1 MDKPKQDKVICL
13 DDEGED
19 VADSNSSDIMEEEE
33 NEVDKPSIAKF
44 SNLNNNNNNKLDQ
57 VNGNKNS
64 VNGSADKKKKKQRST
79 NKVSIEEL
87 TKQIKQNQSK
97 RVNGQ
102 EDGVVIKANFDWVN
116 YNTTEDKTLNYLSD
130 FLKLN
135 GENNLDYFKLD
146 LVEFEDVNIV
156 QHHSQVSSITDDLYK
171 RILRYGQIENI
182 QRIAK
187 KSGAISKGEGTNV
200 NFRDELYYDQND
212 PFIDDD
218 EYNNTSVKVSHRMQL
233 AEVFIDDFRT
243 FDGDL
248 KDFIKSEIYKN
259 RVEIMHNLEKKNE
272 IEEETENFNK
282 KKKKPNPPSNPAIS
296 SSNNLS
302 SNLANNSLT
311 AALNSAT
318 ATLNNKIQKKATA
331 DVEKDLNQVESV
343 KTQEKKKFKKDNVNN
358 TTSLSSGQQLQ
369 NAQNI
374 LQAAG
379 LNQNLQSVSGSVN
392 AQSLPQAVQASNLLL
407 GADLSTSQLSQLLSQ
422 AQSSNNNNLL
432 QNAASVMQM
441 EYLKPQS
448 GLGSSSYYLQ
458 PYYNQGIAFSNYL
471 DPSQQLML
479 GQLDLSQ
486 NMMLYS
492 TQPQA
497 NQIANNFM
505 FSQGNA
511 FNLTPAPAQSQAN
524 SNIIKSSNDPKDKK
538 KKKKSFPTQNNNNNS
553 SQLNKD
559 NINNKNKNQQMNL
572 IEIEDDDDPSQNT
585 HTNQSTKLGVDS
597 ESQK

>member
-13 DDEGED
+13 DDEGEEIP
-19 VADSNSSDIMEEEE
+19 DSNSSDMEEEE
-33 NEVDKPSIAKF
+33 NEIDKPSISKF
-44 SNLNNNNNNKLDQ
+44 SNLNNNKPDQ
-57 VNGNKNS
+57 ANGNKNP

-97 RVNGQ
+97 RINGQ
-102 EDGVVIKANFDWVN
+102 EDGVVIKATFDWVN
-116 YNTTEDKTLNYLSD
+116 YNTTEDRTLNYLSD

-187 KSGAISKGEGTNV
+187 KSGAISKGEGSNV

-218 EYNNTSVKVSHRMQL
+218 EYNNTAVKVSHRMQL

-248 KDFIKSEIYKN
+248 RDFIKSEIYKN
-259 RVEIMHNLEKKNE
+259 RVEIMHNLEKKNQ
-272 IEEETENFNK
+272 IEEETENLNK
-282 KKKKPNPPSNPAIS
+282 KKKKPNPPSNPAIT
-296 SSNNLS
+296 SSNNLNT
-302 SNLANNSLT
+302 NLANNSLT

-318 ATLNNKIQKKATA
+318 ATLNNKIQKKATV

-343 KTQEKKKFKKDNVNN
+343 KTQDKKKVKKDGQN
-358 TTSLSSGQQLQ
+358 TASLSSGQQLQ
-369 NAQNI
+369 NAQNL

-379 LNQNLQSVSGSVN
+379 LNSNLQSVSGSVN
-392 AQSLPQAVQASNLLL
+392 AQNLPQAVQASNLLT
-407 GADLSTSQLSQLLSQ
+407 DLNANQLSQLLSQ
-422 AQSSNNNNLL
+422 AQTNNNNNLL

-448 GLGSSSYYLQ
+448 GLSSSSYYLQ
-458 PYYNQGIAFSNYL
+458 PYFNSGLAFPNYL
-471 DPSQQLML
+471 DPSQSLML
-479 GQLDLSQ
+479 GQLDLTQ

-492 TQPQA
+492 TQQQA
-497 NQIANNFM
+497 NPIANNFM
-505 FSQGNA
+505 YPQSNA
-511 FNLTPAPAQSQAN
+511 YNLTSTPAQSQVN

-538 KKKKSFPTQNNNNNS
+538 KKKKHFPSSNTNNNS
-553 SQLNKD
+553 SSLTKD

-585 HTNQSTKLGVDS
+585 QTNQSTKQGLDS

>member
-13 DDEGED
+13 DDEGEEIP
-19 VADSNSSDIMEEEE
+19 DSNSSDMEEEE
-33 NEVDKPSIAKF
+33 NEVDKPSISKF
-44 SNLNNNNNNKLDQ
+44 SNQNNSKLDQ
-57 VNGNKNS
+57 ANGNKNP

-102 EDGVVIKANFDWVN
+102 EDGVVIKATFDWVN

-135 GENNLDYFKLD
+135 GESNLDYFKLD

-187 KSGAISKGEGTNV
+187 KSGAISKGEGSNV

-218 EYNNTSVKVSHRMQL
+218 EYNNTAVKVSHRMQL

-248 KDFIKSEIYKN
+248 RDFIKSEIYKN
-259 RVEIMHNLEKKNE
+259 RVEIMHNLEKKNQ
-272 IEEETENFNK
+272 IEEETENLNK

-296 SSNNLS
+296 SSNNLNN
-302 SNLANNSLT
+302 NLTNNSLT
-311 AALNSAT
+311 AALSSAT
-318 ATLNNKIQKKATA
+318 ATLNNKIQKKATV

-343 KTQEKKKFKKDNVNN
+343 KTQDKKKVKKEGVN
-358 TTSLSSGQQLQ
+358 TSSLSSGQQLQ

-374 LQAAG
+374 LSAAG
-379 LNQNLQSVSGSVN
+379 LNSNLQSVSGSVN
-392 AQSLPQAVQASNLLL
+392 AQNLPQASNLLL
-407 GADLSTSQLSQLLSQ
+407 GGDLNATQLSQLLSQ
-422 AQSSNNNNLL
+422 AQNSNNNNLL

-448 GLGSSSYYLQ
+448 GLGSSYYLQ
-458 PYYNQGIAFSNYL
+458 PYFNSGLSFPNYL
-471 DPSQQLML
+471 DPSQPLML

-492 TQPQA
+492 TQQQA
-497 NQIANNFM
+497 NPIASNFM
-505 FSQGNA
+505 YPQSNA
-511 FNLTPAPAQSQAN
+511 YNLSSATTQNQAN
-524 SNIIKSSNDPKDKK
+524 SNTVKQSNDPKDKK
-538 KKKKSFPTQNNNNNS
+538 KKKKHFSTVNNNNNS
-553 SQLNKD
+553 FSLNKD

-572 IEIEDDDDPSQNT
+572 IEIEDDDDDPSQNT
-585 HTNQSTKLGVDS
+585 QTNQSTKQGLDS